1 MHTLSYPEDIKEQY
15 KFAIEKAREDRD
27 RYFNWIKNEIE
38 TAITLINKFD
48 KIYVLGGLGSK
59 LIKATPTFYNQF
71 LATYTETGK
80 EEIQDEE
87 LIQDD
92 DEIEVL
98 LEYAM
103 SIATATPPY
112 VRPVAPA

>member
-15 KFAIEKAREDRD
+15 RYAIEKAREDRD
-27 RYFNWIKNEIE
+27 RYFDWIKSEIE

-48 KIYVLGGLGSK
+48 KNYVLGGLGSE
-59 LIKATPTFYNQF
+59 LIKSTPTFYNQF
-71 LATYTETGK
+71 LATYNGEDK
-80 EEIQDEE
+80 EEE

-103 SIATATPPY
+103 SIATASPNKNKNIIPT
-112 VRPVAPA
+112 